1 MNKPENKPDTLC
13 MAPWTHTYLSPQSE
27 RRLCCASREP
37 AQNFKQYIDTDDADG
52 IYNPLTLDEWWNSE
66 HVRTVRKKMM
76 NNEVPEEC
84 QVCNHKLLNTDV
96 YRSYFW
102 HLFKH
107 KYDELWDKTDENGY
121 TQLKPVSWDYR
132 FSNLCNF
139 KCRTCGDMLSSSWE
153 SEERKHNMIDL
164 TNVKN
169 NWMRPDVK
177 KEISAFQDSVVRK
190 EFQEAVDEHRVEEI
204 YWVGGEPLMMEEHWN
219 FMKQI
224 VDQGDGGN
232 VYARYNTNLS
242 RIKYKGVNLYT
253 DILANIRDWQICA
266 SLDGTGEIGEY
277 IRTGLKYD
285 DWLNFY
291 KEGQLI
297 QTNPRQMRIDFTL
310 TLPGLFEVKNIVNL
324 AKELN
329 TMLLAKV
336 IFSFTP
342 DIVMSP
348 LALPRNILHRVIN
361 DLLDEI
367 KPSITSTTQPMVDIL
382 ENLLTRKTFEEEWED
397 WHIDAISKGKQRI
410 LTLEDIRQDKFT
422 MDDILMQDEEI
433 YEWWKA
439 IA

>member
-1 MNKPENKPDTLC
+1 
-13 MAPWTHTYLSPQSE
+13 
-27 RRLCCASREP
+27 
-37 AQNFKQYIDTDDADG
+37 
-52 IYNPLTLDEWWNSE
+52 
-66 HVRTVRKKMM
+66 
-76 NNEVPEEC
+76 
-84 QVCNHKLLNTDV
+84 
-96 YRSYFW
+96 
-102 HLFKH
+102 
-107 KYDELWDKTDENGY
+107 
-121 TQLKPVSWDYR
+121 
-132 FSNLCNF
+132 
-139 KCRTCGDMLSSSWE
+139 ML
-153 SEERKHNMIDL
+153 
-164 TNVKN
+164 
-169 NWMRPDVK
+169 
-177 KEISAFQDSVVRK
+177 
-190 EFQEAVDEHRVEEI
+190 
-204 YWVGGEPLMMEEHWN
+204 
-219 FMKQI
+219 
-224 VDQGDGGN
+224 
-232 VYARYNTNLS
+232 
-242 RIKYKGVNLYT
+242 
-253 DILANIRDWQICA
+253 
-266 SLDGTGEIGEY
+266 
-277 IRTGLKYD
+277 
-285 DWLNFY
+285 LNFY